1 MYEDKTL
8 VCKDCGKE
16 FMLKKA
22 LQTSHRDARNAVTK
36 ESTLHV
42 NITTLFAH
50 LAAKHARFR
59 LLQAVTALFIAANAS
74 QKCRKNN
81 FNTKLYLHKQSCFIT
96 ALFYFI
102 KINRHSPYLSITL
115 HN

>member
-8 VCKDCGKE
+8 VCKDCGNE
-16 FMLKKA
+16 FVFTAGEQEFYAEKA

-36 ESTLHV
+36 ESMLHV

-74 QKCRKNN
+74 QNAGRIILILNYIYIN
-81 FNTKLYLHKQSCFIT
+81 RAVLLRLCFI
-96 ALFYFI
+96 L
-102 KINRHSPYLSITL
+102 
-115 HN
+115 